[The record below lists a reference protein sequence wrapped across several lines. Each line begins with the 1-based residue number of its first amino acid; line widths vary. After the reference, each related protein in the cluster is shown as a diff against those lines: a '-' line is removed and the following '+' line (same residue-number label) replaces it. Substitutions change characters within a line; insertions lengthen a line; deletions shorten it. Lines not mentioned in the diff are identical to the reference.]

1 MWSILIL
8 FILDVFNEYFIKLV
22 FNLQKHWPYKK
33 KVNNITAKFNPIKKT
48 ANSAY

>member
-22 FNLQKHWPYKK
+22 FNLQKHWSYKK